1 MISYEIYK
9 IIHLFGLFGMFLSLG
24 GLILYV
30 MGGGTKADFKFR
42 KWVAISHGV
51 FLFLVLLGG
60 FGMAARLQWHNA
72 WPAIFY
78 VKVAMWLVFGGIL
91 AIPYRF
97 PSLAKPLWFA
107 LPILGAFVAYVVILK
122 PF

>member
-24 GLILYV
+24 GLVIYV
-30 MGGGTKADFKFR
+30 MGGGTKSEFSLR

-60 FGMAARLQWHNA
+60 FGMAARLQWHND
-72 WPAIFY
+72 WPVRFY
-78 VKVAMWLVFGGIL
+78 VKLGMWLAFGGVL
-91 AIPYRF
+91 ALPYRV
-97 PSLAKPLWFA
+97 PALAKPLWFA
-107 LPILGAFVAYVVILK
+107 LPTLGAFVAYVVILK